1 MQGERVWFGRD
12 IVLVDRDVF
21 RERPD
26 PQVAGTGV
34 DLIAHLEVAYGGI
47 LGALVTL
54 VVFQVA
60 Q

>member
-1 MQGERVWFGRD
+1 V
-12 IVLVDRDVF
+12 
-21 RERPD
+21 
-26 PQVAGTGV
+26 
-34 DLIAHLEVAYGGI
+34 HSSLEVAYGGI